1 MLQILGVLEYA
12 CGHPPLKNQSD
23 GKSRS
28 AGLQP
33 DRALIVIQN
42 PISEIA
48 SAASCRKKTLLRKQQ
63 TIFGEFDAGR
73 INYCQV

>member
-1 MLQILGVLEYA
+1 MLQVLGVLEYA
-12 CGHPPLKNQSD
+12 C
-23 GKSRS
+23 
-28 AGLQP
+28 GLQP
-33 DRALIVIQN
+33 DRALIVNQN

-63 TIFGEFDAGR
+63 TIFGDFDAGR